1 MLGEVSA
8 ARFDTSPPTFFET
21 VPPDS
26 REASEALLAG
36 IEAERARIPPWY
48 LYDVVGSR
56 LFDVITALP
65 DYYPTRTEAAILSEN
80 AEEIAAAVPVKGGT
94 MIDLG
99 AGDCGKAPQLFE
111 ELQPQQYVPVDI
123 STDYLRG
130 AVERLQQEHPDIEMI
145 GVGTDFSRELEL
157 PEEVRTRRRVFFYP
171 GSSIGNYDPV
181 EARAF
186 LERVRDQMEPDAALW
201 IGVDLVKDV
210 EVLERAYD
218 DDLGVTQ
225 AFNLNLLNNVN
236 RSVGTDFRP
245 RDWRHVARY
254 DEDLGRIEMHLE
266 ARRELR
272 VTWPGGER
280 RFARGERIHTES
292 SYKYTM
298 ASFRELLQS
307 AGLEPVDAWTD
318 DRRWFAV
325 FVAAPAA

>member
-1 MLGEVSA
+1 MDTSLPEF
-8 ARFDTSPPTFFET
+8 FDT
-21 VPPDS
+21 VRPDS
-26 REASEALLAG
+26 QDASTALLAG
-36 IEAERARIPPWY
+36 IKAAQAAIPPWY

-56 LFDVITALP
+56 LFDVITVLP
-65 DYYPTRTEAAILSEN
+65 DYYPTRTEASILSEN
-80 AEEIAAAVPVKGGT
+80 AEDIASAVPVKGGT

-99 AGDCGKAPQLFE
+99 AGDCGKAPQLFD

-130 AVERLQQEHPDIEMI
+130 VVTRLQQEHPDIEMI
-145 GVGTDFSRELEL
+145 GVGADFSRELAL
-157 PEEVRTRRRVFFYP
+157 PRAVGTKRRVFFFP
-171 GSSIGNYDPV
+171 GSSIGNYDPA

-210 EVLERAYD
+210 DVMERAYD

-245 RDWRHVARY
+245 RDWKHVARY
-254 DEDLGRIEMHLE
+254 DADLERIEMHLE
-266 ARRELR
+266 ARRDLQ
-272 VTWPGGER
+272 VTWPEGRR
-280 RFARGERIHTES
+280 RFAEGERIHTES

-298 ASFRELLQS
+298 DSFRELLVS
-307 AGLEPVDAWTD
+307 AGLEPVDSWTD
-318 DRRWFAV
+318 ARDWFAV

>member
-1 MLGEVSA
+1 MDTSLPEF
-8 ARFDTSPPTFFET
+8 FDT
-21 VPPDS
+21 VRPDS
-26 REASEALLAG
+26 QDASTALLAG
-36 IEAERARIPPWY
+36 IKAAQAAIPPWY

-56 LFDVITALP
+56 LFDVITVLP
-65 DYYPTRTEAAILSEN
+65 DYYPTRTEASILSEN
-80 AEEIAAAVPVKGGT
+80 AEDIASAVPVKGGT

-99 AGDCGKAPQLFE
+99 AGDCGKAPQLFD

-130 AVERLQQEHPDIEMI
+130 VVTRLQQEHPDIEMI
-145 GVGTDFSRELEL
+145 GVGADFSRELAL
-157 PEEVRTRRRVFFYP
+157 PRAVGTKRRVFFFP
-171 GSSIGNYDPV
+171 GSSIGNYDPA

-186 LERVRDQMEPDAALW
+186 LERMRDQMEPDAALW

-210 EVLERAYD
+210 DVMERAYD

-245 RDWRHVARY
+245 RDWKHVARY
-254 DEDLGRIEMHLE
+254 DADLERIEMHLE
-266 ARRELR
+266 ARRDLQ
-272 VTWPGGER
+272 VTWPEGRR
-280 RFARGERIHTES
+280 RFAEGERIHTES

-298 ASFRELLQS
+298 DSFRELLVS
-307 AGLEPVDAWTD
+307 AGLEPVDSWTD
-318 DRRWFAV
+318 ARDWFAV

>member
-1 MLGEVSA
+1 MDTSLPEF
-8 ARFDTSPPTFFET
+8 FDT
-21 VPPDS
+21 VRPDS
-26 REASEALLAG
+26 QDASTALLAG
-36 IEAERARIPPWY
+36 IEAAQAAIPPWY

-56 LFDVITALP
+56 LFDVITVLP
-65 DYYPTRTEAAILSEN
+65 DYYPTRTEASILSEN
-80 AEEIAAAVPVKGGT
+80 AEDIASAVPVKGGT

-99 AGDCGKAPQLFE
+99 AGDCGKAPQLFD

-130 AVERLQQEHPDIEMI
+130 VVTRLQQEHPDIEMI
-145 GVGTDFSRELEL
+145 GVGADFSRELAL
-157 PEEVRTRRRVFFYP
+157 PRAVGTKRRVFFFP
-171 GSSIGNYDPV
+171 GSSIGNYDPA

-210 EVLERAYD
+210 DVMERAYD

-245 RDWRHVARY
+245 RDWKHVARY
-254 DEDLGRIEMHLE
+254 DADLERIEMHLE
-266 ARRELR
+266 ARRDLQ
-272 VTWPGGER
+272 VTWPEGRR
-280 RFARGERIHTES
+280 RFAEGERIHTES

-298 ASFRELLQS
+298 DSFRELLVS
-307 AGLEPVDAWTD
+307 AGLEPVDSWTD
-318 DRRWFAV
+318 ARDWFAV